1 MSDPI
6 VRRTVAA
13 GLLTVTGLAALAI
26 LQAVLS

>member
-6 VRRTVAA
+6 VRHTVVA
-13 GLLTVTGLAALAI
+13 GLIAASGLAALAI